1 MAALIEKSPKD
12 LPLFASNVLTIF
24 DLVLGSNDITMVEAS
39 LPTFETFCEHHDAS
53 SLFADQAY
61 LRQYEDVVRAYA
73 KCASTRQSPG
83 KGDQSKS
90 VALRWRN
97 AGLEAIK
104 SIAES
109 EALSSVAGRQLDVI
123 VPKILEN
130 LWTDDEDFLQAI
142 IQRAED
148 EENEK
153 ADGSTLLRRRT
164 SVSTVKTDATGG
176 DTNPVAITGS
186 SGDIDKL
193 AEEDTAV
200 AALRC
205 LKQIFVIPTRAQIH
219 GGTVALL
226 KFISE
231 RIQEK
236 EAVVKTEGGR
246 DGGWAIIIFDLVA
259 RWAPVQ
265 DRYVIMVSVMD
276 KVIRGQPNND
286 NVPEQIMLMAIIGS
300 LLRSEVNLI
309 GLSVMDI
316 LSGLL
321 QHMRRVLKH
330 SGSRSNGSTSTNELS
345 PTATNTSGQMAAP
358 HKELLGRIEQCI
370 ADLATHVYYADQIS
384 DMVSA
389 ILSRLRPHPSIASAT
404 ATPPTEKADGAQ
416 GPNESIT
423 NVSEDQHHLDSF
435 FAMDL
440 AKLSALRAVK
450 SVFLVANP
458 NTKVSGNV
466 SLSRNKVPIHVWEGT
481 QWLLRD
487 PDGMVRK
494 AYVDALVTWLDRETV
509 KADRRANVKASH
521 REAQAAASSRRA
533 VSSASARKPGKGNHS
548 QFIQLLH
555 LAVYDNA
562 LQFIDYESDL
572 VLLHLL
578 LYKLVNK
585 LGVNAVRYG
594 LSMIFRLQEDIQ
606 DVETP
611 LAKVRLGCLCHGY
624 FWAVTETFDFEST
637 PTGAAVHEEIVRR
650 RSKNFWVEGIHIPPP
665 TMDLV
670 GVPGSAAKQTNMPV
684 EVESEALLPFD
695 DRTAMVDYVSAN
707 YPEAMKSPPNSPPT
721 SPGRGLNHP
730 ILGSTLSSPPLA
742 PENDGLPSNFK
753 EDMLLEWTREAAVT
767 ALRESTRS
775 ISISG
780 SKTGTTATQGQ
791 RLAINGLT
799 ANGQSPIRPGTGHA
813 SQHNLRPGSHAGGQ
827 HGHMASLRK
836 SSVHS
841 RGSGRSGSPRG
852 NVASVD
858 QLKSVLSGSGDA
870 ARPGTFRTVAAEST
884 DSDSVAS
891 YDFTPSEMSFNPPAT
906 GTTSAENGGT
916 AESAPITR
924 SRSKSRERSAS
935 GESAGGQSSHPS
947 DHPNDANAEDVPPV
961 PPLPQGVVGRP
972 PTSQTTQSRPSTR
985 DHTTPPQ
992 YYGTGKR
999 GLRSRGGMDG
1009 IFGGGSGGFSPD
1021 SPGSAGMDLQS
1032 LLKGIDSK
1040 SREGT
1045 LGNLTK
1051 PPY

>member
-1 MAALIEKSPKD
+1 M
-12 LPLFASNVLTIF
+12 LTIF
-24 DLVLGSNDITMVEAS
+24 DLVLRSNDITMVEAS

-73 KCASTRQSPG
+73 QCASTRQTPG
-83 KGDQSKS
+83 KGEQSKS

-97 AGLEAIK
+97 AGLEAIR

-109 EALSSVAGRQLDVI
+109 EALSSVTGRQLDVI

-130 LWTDDEDFLQAI
+130 LWTDDEVFLQAI
-142 IQRAED
+142 IQRAEE
-148 EENEK
+148 EENDK
-153 ADGSTLLRRRT
+153 AEGSTLLRRRT
-164 SVSTVKTDATGG
+164 SVSTVKTDGTGG

-205 LKQIFVIPTRAQIH
+205 LKHIFVIPTRALIH
-219 GGTVALL
+219 GGAVALL
-226 KFISE
+226 KFISD

-236 EAVVKTEGGR
+236 EAVVKTEAGR
-246 DGGWAIIIFDLVA
+246 DGGWAIVIFGLVA

-286 NVPEQIMLMAIIGS
+286 NVPEQIALMAIIGS

-330 SGSRSNGSTSTNELS
+330 SGNRSNGSASNSELS
-345 PTATNTSGQMAAP
+345 PTATNSSGQLAAS

-389 ILSRLRPHPSIASAT
+389 ILARLRPHPSIATATATAPAT

-416 GPNESIT
+416 VPNESIA

-440 AKLSALRAVK
+440 AKLSALRAVR

-458 NTKVSGNV
+458 NTKVSGNI

-494 AYVDALVTWLDRETV
+494 AYVDALVTWLDRETT
-509 KADRRANVKASH
+509 KADRKANVRASH
-521 REAQAAASSRRA
+521 RDAQAATSTRRA

-548 QFIQLLH
+548 QFVQLLH
-555 LAVYDNA
+555 LAIYDNA

-572 VLLHLL
+572 ILLHIL

-624 FWAVTETFDFEST
+624 FWAVTEAFDFEST
-637 PTGAAVHEEIVRR
+637 PIGVAVHEEIIRR
-650 RSKNFWVEGIHIPPP
+650 RSKNFWVEGIHVPPP
-665 TMDLV
+665 TLELS
-670 GVPGSAAKQTNMPV
+670 GTPGSTAKQTRMPV
-684 EVESEALLPFD
+684 EVETEALLPFD
-695 DRTAMVDYVSAN
+695 EREAMVNYVCAN
-707 YPEAMKSPPNSPPT
+707 YPQASKSPPTSPPT
-721 SPGRGLNHP
+721 SPGRGFNHP
-730 ILGSTLSSPPLA
+730 ILGSTLSSPP
-742 PENDGLPSNFK
+742 PTNENEGLPSSFK
-753 EDMLLEWTREAAVT
+753 EDMLIEWTREAAVA
-767 ALRESTRS
+767 ALRESTKS

-780 SKTGTTATQGQ
+780 SKTGTTTTQGQ
-791 RLAINGLT
+791 RLGINGLT
-799 ANGQSPIRPGTGHA
+799 TNGQSPNRPVSGYA
-813 SQHNLRPGSHAGGQ
+813 SQHNLRPESHAGGQ

-841 RGSGRSGSPRG
+841 RGSRSGSPRG

-858 QLKSVLSGSGDA
+858 QLKSVLSGSA
-870 ARPGTFRTVAAEST
+870 EAPRPGTFRTVAADNT

-891 YDFTPSEMSFNPPAT
+891 YDFTPSEASFNPPVA
-906 GTTSAENGGT
+906 GAASAENGAT
-916 AESAPITR
+916 ESSAAAARP
-924 SRSKSRERSAS
+924 RSKSRERSAS
-935 GESAGGQSSHPS
+935 GGSGGAQSSHPS
-947 DHPNDANAEDVPPV
+947 DHADDANPEDVPPV

-972 PTSQTTQSRPSTR
+972 PTSHTTRSRPSTR

-992 YYGTGKR
+992 YYGTGR
-999 GLRSRGGMDG
+999 RVLRSRGGVDG

-1021 SPGSAGMDLQS
+1021 SPVGSAGMDLQS

>member
-1 MAALIEKSPKD
+1 
-12 LPLFASNVLTIF
+12 
-24 DLVLGSNDITMVEAS
+24 MVEAS

-61 LRQYEDVVRAYA
+61 LRQYEDVVSAYA
-73 KCASTRQSPG
+73 QCASTRQTPG
-83 KGDQSKS
+83 KADQSKS

-97 AGLEAIK
+97 AGLEAIR

-109 EALSSVAGRQLDVI
+109 ESLSSVAGRQLDVI

-130 LWTDDEDFLQAI
+130 LWTDDEDFINAI
-142 IQRAED
+142 IQRAE
-148 EENEK
+148 EEESDK
-153 ADGSTLLRRRT
+153 ADGNPLIRRRT
-164 SVSTVKTDATGG
+164 SVSTVKTDGTGG

-186 SGDIDKL
+186 SVDIDKL

-205 LKQIFVIPTRAQIH
+205 LKLIFVIPTRAQIH
-219 GGTVALL
+219 GGALALL

-236 EAVVKTEGGR
+236 EAVVTFDPSSGR
-246 DGGWAIIIFDLVA
+246 DGGWAIVIFGLIA
-259 RWAPVQ
+259 KWAPVQ
-265 DRYVIMVSVMD
+265 DRYVILVAVMD

-286 NVPEQIMLMAIIGS
+286 NVPEQVTLMAIVGS

-330 SGSRSNGSTSTNELS
+330 SGNRSNGSASTSDLS
-345 PTATNTSGQMAAP
+345 PTATNATGPPAAS

-384 DMVSA
+384 DMISA
-389 ILSRLRPHPSIASAT
+389 ILSRLKPNPSMASTSSAP
-404 ATPPTEKADGAQ
+404 AEKPDGAQ
-416 GPNESIT
+416 GPAESIT
-423 NVSEDQHHLDSF
+423 NMSEDQHHLDGF

-466 SLSRNKVPIHVWEGT
+466 SLSRNKVPIQVWEGT

-487 PDGMVRK
+487 PDGLVRK
-494 AYVDALVTWLDRETV
+494 AYADALITWLDRETT
-509 KADRRANVKASH
+509 KADRRVNVRVNH
-521 REAQAAASSRRA
+521 REAQAATSTRRA
-533 VSSASARKPGKGNHS
+533 VSTASARKPARGNQS

-555 LAVYDNA
+555 LAIYDNA
-562 LQFIDYESDL
+562 LQYIDYESDL
-572 VLLHLL
+572 VLLHII
-578 LYKLVNK
+578 LYKLVDK
-585 LGVNAVRYG
+585 LGVNSVRYG
-594 LSMIFRLQEDIQ
+594 LPMIFRLQEDIQ

-624 FWAVTETFDFEST
+624 FWAITETFDFEST
-637 PTGAAVHEEIVRR
+637 PVGVAVHEEIIRR
-650 RSKNFWVEGIHIPPP
+650 RSKNFWVEGIHVPPP
-665 TMDLV
+665 ALDMT
-670 GVPGSAAKQTNMPV
+670 GIPGSAAKQTRMPV
-684 EVESEALLPFD
+684 EVETEALLPFD
-695 DRTAMVDYVSAN
+695 DRMGMVNYISAN
-707 YPEAMKSPPNSPPT
+707 YQEASRSPPT
-721 SPGRGLNHP
+721 SPPTSPNRGLNHP
-730 ILGSTLSSPPLA
+730 ILGSTLNSPPLPPA
-742 PENDGLPSNFK
+742 SEGLPSNFK
-753 EDMLLEWTREAAVT
+753 EDMATEWTREAAVM

-775 ISISG
+775 VSISG
-780 SKTGTTATQGQ
+780 SKSGATTQGQ
-791 RLAINGLT
+791 RLAINGLSV
-799 ANGQSPIRPGTGHA
+799 NGQSPNRPASGYA
-813 SQHNLRPGSHAGGQ
+813 SQHNLRPGSHAGPQ

-836 SSVHS
+836 SSVNS

-858 QLKSVLSGSGDA
+858 QLRSVLSGSGEA
-870 ARPGTFRTVAAEST
+870 ARPGTFRTVADNT

-891 YDFTPSEMSFNPPAT
+891 YDFTPSEASFNPA
-906 GTTSAENGGT
+906 ALENGAATDSGV
-916 AESAPITR
+916 TR

-935 GESAGGQSSHPS
+935 GESAGAQSSHPG
-947 DHPNDANAEDVPPV
+947 DADETSEAVPPV

-972 PTSQTTQSRPSTR
+972 PTSQTTRSRPSTR
-985 DHTTPPQ
+985 DHTSPPHFA
-992 YYGTGKR
+992 TGRR
-999 GLRSRGGMDG
+999 GPKSRGGVEG
-1009 IFGGGSGGFSPD
+1009 LFGGGSGFSGG
-1021 SPGSAGMDLQS
+1021 SPSGASMDLQS